1 MELPLHDP
9 EPFWAVTPEPTP
21 DPSAP
26 KRRPPRK
33 KTAAPAPAQLALP
46 TPPLDPGSPQGSV
59 AAFCPSLQPKSAVLD
74 HAPSEPESAQ
84 AGPPQIH
91 GQASGGWTQPLGQ
104 ENGETGY
111 GDIFTC
117 TYDSE
122 NDHDDHDNNNNY
134 DDDEDDDGH
143 GGDHPALAAAG
154 FPGQA
159 AHLQEVDSPFL
170 DCYLSED
177 TDDESGGAHLPQEYL
192 GMSSKHAAQ
201 GAQLYDYDDEVDI
214 SSADD
219 EEQVDVDSASEHGHE
234 QDAYESALQPFVD
247 MPSSVLEAYMHA
259 SYSAVPS
266 LTPQGEPSPI
276 MVPGLTFDTAAHAA
290 HIETATH
297 QAAYQQP
304 PVLVSGSHVHS
315 TGGGGTIPIMDAIG
329 NTNFLAPGNMSLQS
343 LVFSWVGQPRHA
355 LRSLYGEDTSRP
367 CFNSA
372 SAQLLD
378 SNKPFRVEYGHLEG
392 DRCDLQGID
401 WEAMGV
407 SRQSARDRRLMTY
420 RNFVHERGSDKWRP
434 EYPDVHL
441 PSTDDFFRFKRMD
454 IRKNGYLAHFQ
465 LRNLV
470 ACTAPNQIFYT
481 GQAAVHSFDPRSK
494 SNETALKS
502 TENPDCPLS
511 TMDAAH
517 NVLVAGNFVGEYM
530 VRRLGHDTYDQPSQF
545 EGTLT
550 SSSSAITNHVQLYM
564 PRRSSAP
571 QACFASND
579 AGLRILDIATN
590 TVLSETMFDFPI
602 NCTAVSPDGQ
612 LRVMV
617 GDQKEV
623 LVVPADGSRINV
635 VGSAFGGADAKAQA
649 ERQLPGHRD
658 HGFACA
664 WADDGHTIA
673 TGFQDQ
679 VVKIWDARN
688 WHAPVATIRTHMAGA
703 RSLRF
708 SPVGS
713 GRRVLVAAEEA
724 DYINIIDACTF
735 RSKQTI
741 DFFGEIGGVAFEP
754 TEGRDLYAFV
764 TDPARGGIMQLERC
778 SGIGALSNEMMQYR
792 PQRQRP
798 GGGSQDSYG
807 AEKHAYRGGGFS
819 DARWRPPA
827 QVPSQW
833 QQQQQQQQQ
842 QHRWQP
848 QQKVACSQ
856 RRAWDSPPATSSSD
870 WPQGS
875 MSAATR
881 KNRRA
886 QARRRHREAVLDC
899 FDGL

>member
-1 MELPLHDP
+1 MEPPLHDP

-33 KTAAPAPAQLALP
+33 KAAAPAQPALP
-46 TPPLDPGSPQGSV
+46 TPPLDPGSPLGSV
-59 AAFCPSLQPKSAVLD
+59 AAFCPPPQPESTVLD
-74 HAPSEPESAQ
+74 QASAEPPQAEPS
-84 AGPPQIH
+84 QIH
-91 GQASGGWTQPLGQ
+91 GQASGDQTDREPEHDDSLA
-104 ENGETGY
+104 
-111 GDIFTC
+111 C
-117 TYDSE
+117 TYDYG
-122 NDHDDHDNNNNY
+122 NDHDDRDSNDYNDY
-134 DDDEDDDGH
+134 DEDDDSH
-143 GGDHPALAAAG
+143 GGDHPALATAG
-154 FPGQA
+154 FPDQA

-177 TDDESGGAHLPQEYL
+177 TDDESGGAHLPGEYL
-192 GMSSKHAAQ
+192 GMASKHTAQ
-201 GAQLYDYDDEVDI
+201 ASQLYDYDDEVDI

-219 EEQVDVDSASEHGHE
+219 DEQVDVDSASEHGDE
-234 QDAYESALQPFVD
+234 QNAYESTLQPFID
-247 MPSSVLEAYMHA
+247 MPSSVLEAYMHTP
-259 SYSAVPS
+259 YSAVPS
-266 LTPQGEPSPI
+266 LSSQGELSP
-276 MVPGLTFDTAAHAA
+276 MMATSLGFDTAVHAVQV
-290 HIETATH
+290 ETSAH

-304 PVLVSGSHVHS
+304 PLPLPSSHLHS
-315 TGGGGTIPIMDAIG
+315 TGGGIMPIMDAIG
-329 NTNFLAPGNMSLQS
+329 NANMLAPGNMSLQS
-343 LVFSWVGQPRHA
+343 LVFSWAGLPRRDS
-355 LRSLYGEDTSRP
+355 RSLYGEDASRP
-367 CFNSA
+367 CLKSA
-372 SAQLLD
+372 GAQLVD
-378 SNKPFRVEYGHLEG
+378 SNKPFRVGYDDLEG

-407 SRQSARDRRLMTY
+407 SRQSARDRRHMTY
-420 RNFVHERGSDKWRP
+420 CNYVHERGSDKWRP
-434 EYPDVHL
+434 DYPDVDL

-454 IRKNGYLAHFQ
+454 VRKNVYLAHFQ

-470 ACTAPNQIFYT
+470 ASTAPNQIFYT
-481 GQAAVHSFDPRSK
+481 GQAVVHSFDPRSRR
-494 SNETALKS
+494 NETALKS

-517 NVLVAGNFVGEYM
+517 DVLVAGNFVGEYM
-530 VRRLGHDTYDQPSQF
+530 VRRLGHDACDQPSQF

-550 SSSSAITNHVQLYM
+550 SSSSAITNHVQLHV
-564 PRRSSAP
+564 PRRSSTP

-590 TVLSETMFDFPI
+590 TIVSETMFDFPI

-617 GDQKEV
+617 GDHKDV
-623 LVVPADGSRINV
+623 LVVPADGSRINI
-635 VGSAFGGADAKAQA
+635 VGSAFGGADAKARA
-649 ERQLPGHRD
+649 ELQLPGHRD

-688 WHAPVATIRTHMAGA
+688 WHVPVATIRTHMAGA

-724 DYINIIDACTF
+724 DYVNIIDACTF

-764 TDPARGGIMQLERC
+764 TDPARGGIVQLERC
-778 SGIGALSNEMMQYR
+778 DGIGALSDEMMQYR

-798 GGGSQDSYG
+798 GGGSQDGYG
-807 AEKHAYRGGGFS
+807 PEQQAHRSGGFD
-819 DARWRPPA
+819 DARWRPLA

-833 QQQQQQQQQ
+833 QQQ

-848 QQKVACSQ
+848 QQKVAYGQ

-870 WPQGS
+870 WPQGF

>member
-1 MELPLHDP
+1 MEPPLHDP

-33 KTAAPAPAQLALP
+33 KTAAPAHAQPALP
-46 TPPLDPGSPQGSV
+46 TPPLDPGSPLGSV
-59 AAFCPSLQPKSAVLD
+59 AAFCPSPQSRSTVLD
-74 HAPSEPESAQ
+74 QAPAEPPQ
-84 AGPPQIH
+84 AEPPQIH
-91 GQASGGWTQPLGQ
+91 GQASGDQTQLLDR
-104 ENGETGY
+104 EDRETEH
-111 GDIFTC
+111 DNSFTC
-117 TYDSE
+117 TYNYE
-122 NDHDDHDNNNNY
+122 NDHDDHDNNDY
-134 DDDEDDDGH
+134 DDDEGDEDDEDDDSH
-143 GGDHPALAAAG
+143 GGDHPA
-154 FPGQA
+154 FPDQA
-159 AHLQEVDSPFL
+159 AHLQEMDSPFL
-170 DCYLSED
+170 DCYLPED
-177 TDDESGGAHLPQEYL
+177 TDDESGGAHLPEEYL
-192 GMSSKHAAQ
+192 GMPSKHTAQ
-201 GAQLYDYDDEVDI
+201 VPQLYDYDDEVDI

-219 EEQVDVDSASEHGHE
+219 GEQADIGSASDHGDE
-234 QDAYESALQPFVD
+234 QDAYESALQPFIE
-247 MPSSVLEAYMHA
+247 MPTSIFEAYMHA
-259 SYSAVPS
+259 PYSAVPS
-266 LTPQGEPSPI
+266 LTPQGEPSPM
-276 MVPGLTFDTAAHAA
+276 MVTGLGFDTTAHAA
-290 HIETATH
+290 HIDTPAH
-297 QAAYQQP
+297 QAAYQHP
-304 PVLVSGSHVHS
+304 HVPMTGPHFNS
-315 TGGGGTIPIMDAIG
+315 AGGGIMDAIG
-329 NTNFLAPGNMSLQS
+329 GANLLAPGNMSLQS
-343 LVFSWVGQPRHA
+343 LVFSWAGLSRHA
-355 LRSLYGEDTSRP
+355 LRSLHGKDTSRP

-372 SAQLLD
+372 SAQLVD
-378 SNKPFRVEYGHLEG
+378 SNKPFRVEYDDLEG

-407 SRQSARDRRLMTY
+407 SRQSARDHRHKTY
-420 RNFVHERGSDKWRP
+420 RNFVNEQGSDEWKP
-434 EYPDVHL
+434 DYPDVDL
-441 PSTDDFFRFKRMD
+441 PSTDDSFRFKRMD
-454 IRKNGYLAHFQ
+454 IRKNAYLAHFQ

-481 GQAAVHSFDPRSK
+481 GQAVVHSFDPRFK

-530 VRRLGHDTYDQPSQF
+530 VRQLGHDAYGQSSQF

-550 SSSSAITNHVQLYM
+550 SSSSAITNHVQLQM
-564 PRRSSAP
+564 PRRSSTP

-590 TVLSETMFDFPI
+590 TIVSETMFDFPI

-617 GDQKEV
+617 GDHKDV

-635 VGSAFGGADAKAQA
+635 VGSAFGGADAKARA

-658 HGFACA
+658 HGFSCA

-679 VVKIWDARN
+679 IVKIWDARN
-688 WHAPVATIRTHMAGA
+688 WHAPVATISTRMASA

-724 DYINIIDACTF
+724 DYVNIIDACTF

-778 SGIGALSNEMMQYR
+778 DGIGALSNEMMQYR

-807 AEKHAYRGGGFS
+807 PEQQAHRGGGS
-819 DARWRPPA
+819 GDARWRPPA
-827 QVPSQW
+827 QLPSQR
-833 QQQQQQQQQ
+833 QQQ

-848 QQKVACSQ
+848 QQKVAYSQ
-856 RRAWDSPPATSSSD
+856 KRAWDSPPTTSSSD